1 MFIGQ
6 LRDELPYEGWDL
18 STKSPIIYLLCL
30 LGIVAEIG

>member
-30 LGIVAEIG
+30 LGIVGKFG